1 MRMAGYRNVKGKLYP
16 GMRHEILNEIEK
28 ERVYRDILA
37 WLGKQGL

>member
-1 MRMAGYRNVKGKLYP
+1 MFILY
-16 GMRHEILNEIEK
+16 EILNEIEK